1 MAWTL
6 SEIVARL
13 GGELHGE
20 DRLVARLAPLDEAG
34 ADEIA
39 FVTGAKHADALRA
52 SAAGAVIVKA
62 DLLDIAAR
70 PAIVCADP
78 YVYFARLAGL
88 MCPPAAARAAG
99 AHPSAAVAADA
110 QVAASAEIREFVSI
124 GAGAVIG
131 ERVLLMAGTVVE
143 AGAVIGDDCVLH
155 PRVVVHHGCVV
166 GARCILHAGA
176 VIGADGFGNAWAG
189 DHWEKIPQIGRAVL
203 GDDVEIGANT
213 TIDRGALADTVIERG
228 VRLDN
233 LIHIAHNCRVGAHT
247 AMAAC
252 VGVAGSTSIGAN
264 CMIGGAAMISG
275 HLKIGDRVHI
285 SGGTLVAK
293 NLDKPGQYTAVY
305 PLATHKEWLGNA
317 AHVRQLGKLAARVKQ
332 LEARLAAANATD
344 PHSTKEPQ

>member
-1 MAWTL
+1 MFL
-6 SEIVARL
+6 S
-13 GGELHGE
+13 GPQTQ
-20 DRLVARLAPLDEAG
+20 DNFD
-34 ADEIA
+34 
-39 FVTGAKHADALRA
+39 RA
-52 SAAGAVIVKA
+52 SRVN
-62 DLLDIAAR
+62 LLQAPI
-70 PAIVCADP
+70 DP
-78 YVYFARLAGL
+78 
-88 MCPPAAARAAG
+88 
-99 AHPSAAVAADA
+99 A

-131 ERVLLMAGTVVE
+131 ERVLLMAGAVVE

>member
-20 DRLVARLAPLDEAG
+20 DRSVARLAPLDEAG

-131 ERVLLMAGTVVE
+131 ERVLLMAGAVVE

-189 DHWEKIPQIGRAVL
+189 DH
-203 GDDVEIGANT
+203 
-213 TIDRGALADTVIERG
+213 
-228 VRLDN
+228 
-233 LIHIAHNCRVGAHT
+233 H
-247 AMAAC
+247 
-252 VGVAGSTSIGAN
+252 
-264 CMIGGAAMISG
+264 
-275 HLKIGDRVHI
+275 
-285 SGGTLVAK
+285 
-293 NLDKPGQYTAVY
+293 
-305 PLATHKEWLGNA
+305 
-317 AHVRQLGKLAARVKQ
+317 
-332 LEARLAAANATD
+332 
-344 PHSTKEPQ
+344 

>member
-1 MAWTL
+1 MAKGRT
-6 SEIVARL
+6 
-13 GGELHGE
+13 
-20 DRLVARLAPLDEAG
+20 
-34 ADEIA
+34 
-39 FVTGAKHADALRA
+39 
-52 SAAGAVIVKA
+52 
-62 DLLDIAAR
+62 AAR
-70 PAIVCADP
+70 V
-78 YVYFARLAGL
+78 
-88 MCPPAAARAAG
+88 
-99 AHPSAAVAADA
+99 
-110 QVAASAEIREFVSI
+110 
-124 GAGAVIG
+124 
-131 ERVLLMAGTVVE
+131 T
-143 AGAVIGDDCVLH
+143 
-155 PRVVVHHGCVV
+155 
-166 GARCILHAGA
+166 
-176 VIGADGFGNAWAG
+176 
-189 DHWEKIPQIGRAVL
+189 
-203 GDDVEIGANT
+203 
-213 TIDRGALADTVIERG
+213 DRGALADTVIERG

>member
-1 MAWTL
+1 VL
-6 SEIVARL
+6 LEPLEEQLNLPSVLVEISNFESGKMECIRQKCEVSVL
-13 GGELHGE
+13 L
-20 DRLVARLAPLDEAG
+20 
-34 ADEIA
+34 
-39 FVTGAKHADALRA
+39 
-52 SAAGAVIVKA
+52 VIVKSHKSQPLRK
-62 DLLDIAAR
+62 LLLC
-70 PAIVCADP
+70 V
-78 YVYFARLAGL
+78 
-88 MCPPAAARAAG
+88 
-99 AHPSAAVAADA
+99 H
-110 QVAASAEIREFVSI
+110 IREFVSI

-131 ERVLLMAGTVVE
+131 ERVLLMAGAVVE

>member
-1 MAWTL
+1 M
-6 SEIVARL
+6 
-13 GGELHGE
+13 
-20 DRLVARLAPLDEAG
+20 
-34 ADEIA
+34 
-39 FVTGAKHADALRA
+39 
-52 SAAGAVIVKA
+52 IVKA

-88 MCPPAAARAAG
+88 MCLRRRRRVPL
-99 AHPSAAVAADA
+99 AHPSARWPLMRRWPPARNPRVCQHWRRRGDQRAGVVDGRRGGRGRRGDRRRLRVA
-110 QVAASAEIREFVSI
+110 
-124 GAGAVIG
+124 
-131 ERVLLMAGTVVE
+131 
-143 AGAVIGDDCVLH
+143 

-189 DHWEKIPQIGRAVL
+189 DHWEKSPQIGRAVL

-233 LIHIAHNCRVGAHT
+233 LIHIAHNCRVGAHP
-247 AMAAC
+247 MAAC
-252 VGVAGSTSIGAN
+252 VGVAGTSIGAN

-293 NLDKPGQYTAVY
+293 TWTNLARYTADTRW
-305 PLATHKEWLGNA
+305 PPIKWLGNA
-317 AHVRQLGKLAARVKQ
+317 AAVRQLGKLAARVKQ

-344 PHSTKEPQ
+344 PTPPRNPNERIYHPDRPARAPILKLLPPLPVFAGGPRPPNWKSASASSP